1 MLTAITALVIGK
13 SYVYYGINLSNF
25 TASHAS
31 ISIVCILISLFCL
44 IWFNSI
50 ITGTGIKWARL
61 EHYNKNKN
69 IDLRS
74 IFSYFISVCLSLAA
88 GLPLGKEGPS
98 ISLGGAWFNYLN
110 LKFFK
115 PHQHLFNIDVVILGC
130 ISGLASAFCS
140 PLTAVLF
147 AAEVLFPERKKQI
160 LINGWVWLTSI
171 LSFVFSELLLK
182 GHYEVFKITVHK
194 FSIDHLI
201 QALLIAVIVGLV
213 SVVVLTIIFKVKKK
227 ITHEIH
233 NRKRLILFQVLT
245 IALFLWCWKYNNFIF
260 GSGSG
265 ILNILFQGNSLDIN
279 IMLITGLQRLLFFL
293 LLYLLSFSGG
303 TFVPIIVLGA
313 ILGGIIDHLFHATL
327 LPIFPHL
334 ILNHT
339 WIVWITMSCFF
350 AALMH
355 APFTVAVLVAE
366 MTNDYSL
373 IPFVFISAWISLK
386 IKTYYLEKHFYSD

>member
-1 MLTAITALVIGK
+1 M
-13 SYVYYGINLSNF
+13 
-25 TASHAS
+25 
-31 ISIVCILISLFCL
+31 
-44 IWFNSI
+44 
-50 ITGTGIKWARL
+50 
-61 EHYNKNKN
+61 
-69 IDLRS
+69 
-74 IFSYFISVCLSLAA
+74 
-88 GLPLGKEGPS
+88 
-98 ISLGGAWFNYLN
+98 
-110 LKFFK
+110 
-115 PHQHLFNIDVVILGC
+115 
-130 ISGLASAFCS
+130 
-140 PLTAVLF
+140 
-147 AAEVLFPERKKQI
+147 
-160 LINGWVWLTSI
+160 WLTSI